1 MANLK
6 LRSTRLGV
14 LDIGSNTVHMLV
26 VDAAVGARPEPEASS
41 KTTVRLMDHLKD
53 DGSIKKQAV
62 DALLGV
68 LDIGSNTVH
77 MLVVDAAVGA
87 RPEPEAS
94 SKTTVRLMDHL
105 KDDGSIKKQAVD
117 ALLAAVD
124 DAMRLAEQYKV
135 SQLLALATSA
145 MHEAPNGNKILHRVE
160 EVIGQ
165 RVTVLS
171 GEDEARL
178 TFLAARRWYGW
189 DAGRLLMIDIGGGSL
204 EVALGSDEE
213 PTIAAAV
220 NAGAGVVTR
229 DLLPDGMASA
239 KDLDAVY
246 KKVRKHRRRLAR
258 SRAWLR
264 RGAHHR
270 RRRERRRRCRDA
282 RPASRRHGVGERPRR
297 SIQESAQDDRAGRRR
312 RARRGLFEPR
322 RRHVEGDPF
331 AEDYSS
337 HAVGTSK
344 AIRSLARLA
353 GTVIHQPGRED
364 ALCVERGQLE
374 DWIPRLAA
382 IEPAQRAALPGITQD
397 RAMTI
402 VGAGILAVEI
412 MRALG
417 INEIEVCPWALR
429 EGAILRWLDQYGRT
443 VCPWALREGAILR
456 WLDQY
461 GRTRFG
467 F

>member
-6 LRSTRLGV
+6 LRSTR
-14 LDIGSNTVHMLV
+14 
-26 VDAAVGARPEPEASS
+26 
-41 KTTVRLMDHLKD
+41 
-53 DGSIKKQAV
+53 
-62 DALLGV
+62 LGV

-160 EVIGQ
+160 EIIGQ

-246 KKVRKHRRRLAR
+246 KKVRKMIAPVV
-258 SRAWLR
+258 
-264 RGAHHR
+264 
-270 RRRERRRRCRDA
+270 DA
-282 RPASRRHGVGERPRR
+282 VP
-297 SIQESAQDDRAGRRR
+297 
-312 RARRGLFEPR
+312 
-322 RRHVEGDPF
+322 

-374 DWIPRLAA
+374 D
-382 IEPAQRAALPGITQD
+382 
-397 RAMTI
+397 
-402 VGAGILAVEI
+402 
-412 MRALG
+412 
-417 INEIEVCPWALR
+417 
-429 EGAILRWLDQYGRT
+429 
-443 VCPWALREGAILR
+443 
-456 WLDQY
+456 
-461 GRTRFG
+461 
-467 F
+467 

>member
-6 LRSTRLGV
+6 LRSTR
-14 LDIGSNTVHMLV
+14 
-26 VDAAVGARPEPEASS
+26 
-41 KTTVRLMDHLKD
+41 
-53 DGSIKKQAV
+53 
-62 DALLGV
+62 LGV

-160 EVIGQ
+160 EIIGQ

-220 NAGAGVVTR
+220 NAGAG
-229 DLLPDGMASA
+229 
-239 KDLDAVY
+239 
-246 KKVRKHRRRLAR
+246 
-258 SRAWLR
+258 W
-264 RGAHHR
+264 
-270 RRRERRRRCRDA
+270 
-282 RPASRRHGVGERPRR
+282 
-297 SIQESAQDDRAGRRR
+297 
-312 RARRGLFEPR
+312 
-322 RRHVEGDPF
+322 
-331 AEDYSS
+331 
-337 HAVGTSK
+337 
-344 AIRSLARLA
+344 
-353 GTVIHQPGRED
+353 
-364 ALCVERGQLE
+364 
-374 DWIPRLAA
+374 
-382 IEPAQRAALPGITQD
+382 
-397 RAMTI
+397 
-402 VGAGILAVEI
+402 
-412 MRALG
+412 
-417 INEIEVCPWALR
+417 
-429 EGAILRWLDQYGRT
+429 
-443 VCPWALREGAILR
+443 
-456 WLDQY
+456 
-461 GRTRFG
+461 
-467 F
+467 